1 MAENE
6 DILVSVRNGVGVVT
20 LNRPKAINSLN
31 DVMVDGL
38 QRALTTWE
46 NDDSVRSVLLTGAG
60 ERGLCAGGD
69 VVALYHSAKG
79 DGSYARTFWWDEYL
93 LNAHIGRYP
102 KPYIALMDGIVMG
115 GGVGVAAHGNV
126 RVVTDKTKMGM
137 PEVGIG
143 FIPDVGGTYLLSRTP
158 GLLGLHAALTG
169 APFSGADAIAM
180 GFADH
185 FVPHERL
192 HDFADAVVTDGHEDA
207 LNSYAEEPPASA
219 LLAQREWIDTC
230 YARDTVA
237 DIVDDLR
244 RQETEQAD
252 AAAHLIGTRSPIA
265 LAVTLTAVRR
275 ATHLHTLE
283 EVLQQEFRVSVA
295 SAKSHDFVEG
305 IRAQLVDKDR
315 NPQWSPA
322 TLELVDDAAI
332 DAYFASAH
340 PDLTFEGVQP

>member
-6 DILVSVRNGVGVVT
+6 DILVSVRNGVGIVT

-31 DVMVDGL
+31 DVMVAGL
-38 QRALTTWE
+38 QQALTTWE

-69 VVALYHSAKG
+69 VVALRQSALG
-79 DGSYARTFWWDEYL
+79 DGSFARQFWSDEYR
-93 LNAHIGRYP
+93 LNAHIGRYR
-102 KPYIALMDGIVMG
+102 KPYVAVMDGIVMG
-115 GGVGVAAHGNV
+115 GGVGVGAHGNV

-143 FIPDVGGTYLLSRTP
+143 FIPDVGGTYLLARTP

-169 APFSGADAIAM
+169 APFSGADAIAL

-192 HDFADAVVTDGHEDA
+192 HDFTEAVITDGHEDA
-207 LNSYAEEPPASA
+207 LNSYAEEPPPSA
-219 LLAQREWIDTC
+219 LLAQRDWIDSC
-230 YARDTVA
+230 YAGDTVA
-237 DIVDDLR
+237 DILDDLR
-244 RQETEQAD
+244 AHDEQAARD
-252 AAAHLIGTRSPIA
+252 AADLIATRSPIA
-265 LAVTLTAVRR
+265 LSVTLTAVRR
-275 ATHLHTLE
+275 AGHLRTLE

-322 TLELVDDAAI
+322 TLAECDDAAI
-332 DAYFASAH
+332 DAYFASAE
-340 PDLTFEGVQP
+340 PDLTF